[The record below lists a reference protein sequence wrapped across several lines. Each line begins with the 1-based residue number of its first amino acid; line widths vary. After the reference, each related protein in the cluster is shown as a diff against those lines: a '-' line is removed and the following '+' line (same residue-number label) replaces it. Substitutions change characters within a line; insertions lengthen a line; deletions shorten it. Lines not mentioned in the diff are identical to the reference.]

1 MTHIRPATAADLPAI
16 TAIYGHHVA
25 TGRASFEI
33 SPPPLEEMQRR
44 HAALVAAG
52 MPYLVA
58 EREGVVLGYAYA
70 GAYRP
75 RIAYRDTAET
85 ALYVAAEAAGQGIG
99 RRLLDA
105 LLEACTALG
114 LRQMIAVVGD
124 SANIASVKLHEA
136 AGFRQ
141 VGVLRSVGR
150 KQGEWL
156 DVVLLQR
163 ALGEGDTTPP
173 GAEPG

>member
-1 MTHIRPATAADLPAI
+1 MTFIRPADPADLPAI

-33 SPPPLEEMQRR
+33 APPPLADMQRR

-58 EREGVVLGYAYA
+58 EVDGVVLGYAYA

-75 RIAYRDTAET
+75 RIAYRDTVENSI
-85 ALYVAAEAAGQGIG
+85 YVAADAAGKGLG
-99 RRLLDA
+99 RLLLAA
-105 LLEACTALG
+105 LIEACTALG

-141 VGVLRSVGR
+141 VGVLRAVGR
-150 KQGEWL
+150 KHGEWL
-156 DVVLLQR
+156 DSVLLQLP
-163 ALGEGDTTPP
+163 LGEGDTTPP

>member
-1 MTHIRPATAADLPAI
+1 MTVIRPATPADLPAI

-33 SPPPLEEMQRR
+33 TPPSLEEMRRR

-58 EREGVVLGYAYA
+58 EVEGAVRGYAYA

-75 RIAYRDTAET
+75 RVAYRDTVENSI
-85 ALYVAAEAAGQGIG
+85 YVAADAAGQGLG
-99 RRLLDA
+99 RLLLA
-105 LLEACTALG
+105 GLVEACTALG

-124 SANIASVKLHEA
+124 SANIASVRLHEA
-136 AGFRQ
+136 AGFRR

-150 KQGEWL
+150 KHGEWL
-156 DVVLLQR
+156 DVVLLQLP
-163 ALGEGDTTPP
+163 LGEGDTTPP
-173 GAEPG
+173 GAEPD